1 MGKCCERTGCR
12 KYARRPS
19 PFCRNHKG
27 NAKETVEVKG
37 VAVTAEKLTPTKK
50 KGYFGTFDL
59 KDEKTLEEITTKMN
73 NHSND
78 FEENSNLM
86 TGGRVMANLDNVK
99 MEDIR
104 PLLDLIMEEARD
116 RIKFPLKKTR
126 LVRASLVIAPASSNR
141 SNSWTT
147 GQIHRDF
154 SDVDMSGVYVF
165 YLCID
170 EITEHNGA
178 ITFWPESKT
187 CPVSTKTPRRFIKN
201 MQSTTLLGPRGT
213 MFVWDARLLHQS
225 LPNKTAGA
233 RKALVWLVNSVT
245 NPDIIILP

>member
-78 FEENSNLM
+78 FEKNSNLM

-126 LVRASLVIAPASSNR
+126 LVRASLVIAPANSNR

-154 SDVDMSGVYVF
+154 GDVDMSGVYIF

-170 EITEHNGA
+170 GRNNGTQWSHHILA
-178 ITFWPESKT
+178 RIKDMPSGDKN
-187 CPVSTKTPRRFIKN
+187 PKKIHQKYAVNDSTWTKRHYVRVK
-201 MQSTTLLGPRGT
+201 
-213 MFVWDARLLHQS
+213 
-225 LPNKTAGA
+225 
-233 RKALVWLVNSVT
+233 
-245 NPDIIILP
+245 